1 MWAVVV
7 GHFSTNGKL
16 QEQHFNIQTEPIHNF
31 ISGDFCNLVTEMVDK
46 FSYEGHFVVDATES
60 EG

>member
-1 MWAVVV
+1 M
-7 GHFSTNGKL
+7 KL
-16 QEQHFNIQTEPIHNF
+16 QEQHFNIQTEPIHNL

>member
-1 MWAVVV
+1 MWAVVM

-16 QEQHFNIQTEPIHNF
+16 QELHFNIQTEPIHNF
-31 ISGDFCNLVTEMVDK
+31 ISSDFCNLVTEMVDK
-46 FSYEGHFVVDATES
+46 FSYEGHFVIDATES